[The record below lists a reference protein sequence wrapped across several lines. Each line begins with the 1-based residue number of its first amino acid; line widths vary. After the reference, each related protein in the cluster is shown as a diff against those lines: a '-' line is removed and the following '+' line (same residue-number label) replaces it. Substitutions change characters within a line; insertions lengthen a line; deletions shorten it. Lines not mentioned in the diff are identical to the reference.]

1 MENEKDVE
9 ILENE
14 EGIENNNHNNLKK
27 SGNHIYGELTR
38 EQFEL
43 MKKIRDE
50 TLSRTER
57 YSELINNSNSNDMLF
72 NISGSDISKKVK
84 KNKNKSKVLNDNS
97 NSNNSLDIINQTN
110 KEKIDPNK
118 ERIYRASHPFL
129 FINGEPIIVIGPE
142 TQYYVWIFSIVS
154 FFSII
159 IYSIKNS
166 NGILKFLFICGY
178 LFFTVT
184 YTLLFLLNPGFPTNK
199 KDLDLNMLQNDYQ
212 QCKLCNAISLKQE
225 GKMVLHCQYCEICIE
240 HFDHHCKFATKCIG
254 RKNKKIFKL
263 WLYSICS
270 FFVIIFIYLII

>member
-1 MENEKDVE
+1 MENEKEVE

-14 EGIENNNHNNLKK
+14 EGNENIVKNNLKK
-27 SGNHIYGELTR
+27 SGNQNYGELTR

-50 TLSRTER
+50 TFSRTER

-72 NISGSDISKKVK
+72 NFGGSYIKKKVK
-84 KNKNKSKVLNDNS
+84 KNKNRNKVLNDNS
-97 NSNNSLDIINQTN
+97 SSNSNTIDVINHPN

-129 FINGEPIIVIGPE
+129 FINGEPIIIIGPE
-142 TQYYVWIFSIVS
+142 TQYFVWIFSIVS

-159 IYSIKNS
+159 VYSIKNS
-166 NGILKFLFICGY
+166 YGILKFLFICGY

-225 GKMVLHCQYCEICIE
+225 GKMVLHCQYCEICVE
-240 HFDHHCKFATKCIG
+240 HFDHHCTFATKCIG
-254 RKNKKIFKL
+254 RKNKKLFSL
-263 WLYSICS
+263 WLYSIGS
-270 FFVIIFIYLII
+270 FFLIIFSRAL

>member
-1 MENEKDVE
+1 MENEKDIE

-14 EGIENNNHNNLKK
+14 EGNENKMHNNLKK
-27 SGNHIYGELTR
+27 SGNQNYGELTR
-38 EQFEL
+38 EQFEF

-72 NISGSDISKKVK
+72 NIDDSNINKKVK
-84 KNKNKSKVLNDNS
+84 KHKNKSKVLNDNS
-97 NSNNSLDIINQTN
+97 NSNNTLDIINQTN

-118 ERIYRASHPFL
+118 ERIFRASHPFL

-142 TQYYVWIFSIVS
+142 TQYYVWIFSTVS

-159 IYSIKNS
+159 VYSLKNS
-166 NGILKFLFICGY
+166 YGILKFLFICGY

-199 KDLDLNMLQNDYQ
+199 RDLDLNMLQNDYQ

-225 GKMVLHCQYCEICIE
+225 GKMVLHCQYCEICVE
-240 HFDHHCKFATKCIG
+240 HFDHHCKFASKCIG
-254 RKNKKIFKL
+254 RKNKNYLSYGCILLALFL
-263 WLYSICS
+263 LL
-270 FFVIIFIYLII
+270 FFYI